1 MFCSCCIIGNIIFT
15 ARNSN
20 CGKVMFSQAYVI
32 PSAHGGGLP
41 GGRVCLGGLPR
52 GVRIQGASASGD
64 PHRAGVGQP
73 PPPIG
78 DYGIR
83 STSGR
88 YASYWNAFLWYVRFV
103 FYLPS
108 YDCSEVQPR
117 HSAPLEEVVT
127 SCKKHGVC
135 LKGIISTPMTYEG
148 TLLETVNMQLRLDPE
163 TIISF
168 LIKLTNFISQS

>member
-1 MFCSCCIIGNIIFT
+1 MSFLLPT
-15 ARNSN
+15 
-20 CGKVMFSQAYVI
+20 
-32 PSAHGGGLP
+32 GGLP
-41 GGRVCLGGLPR
+41 RGEGLPGGGLPR
-52 GVRIQGASASGD
+52 GVRIQGELCIWGSASGGGGWAAPSPNRRLWD
-64 PHRAGVGQP
+64 TVNEWAVR
-73 PPPIG
+73 ILL
-78 DYGIR
+78 
-83 STSGR
+83 
-88 YASYWNAFLWYVRFV
+88 NAFLCYVRFV

-108 YDCSEVQPR
+108 YYCSEVQPR

-148 TLLETVNMQLRLDPE
+148 TLLETVNIQLRLDPK

>member
-1 MFCSCCIIGNIIFT
+1 MSFL
-15 ARNSN
+15 
-20 CGKVMFSQAYVI
+20 
-32 PSAHGGGLP
+32 LP
-41 GGRVCLGGLPR
+41 TGGGLPR
-52 GVRIQGASASGD
+52 GRAAWGVCLGEPASRGAL
-64 PHRAGVGQP
+64 HLGVLIGGGSP

-88 YASYWNAFLWYVRFV
+88 YASYWYAFLCYVRFV

-148 TLLETVNMQLRLDPE
+148 TLLETVNMQLRLDPK